1 MEVWKQYMAQQC
13 MYLSF
18 VFECTYKN
26 YKQKTFVML
35 KDYYQPDIGTMMH
48 IPIELYPL
56 KNNSV
61 L

>member
-48 IPIELYPL
+48 IPIEL
-56 KNNSV
+56 
-61 L
+61 